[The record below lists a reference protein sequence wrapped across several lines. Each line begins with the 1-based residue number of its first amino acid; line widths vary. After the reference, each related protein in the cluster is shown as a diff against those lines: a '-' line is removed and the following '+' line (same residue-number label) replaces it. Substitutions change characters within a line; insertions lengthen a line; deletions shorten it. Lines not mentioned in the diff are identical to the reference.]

1 MQKNYSPFERYM
13 RGFLRNIKANLILGA
28 VITLIMIIIH
38 LVSGCEPI
46 LPNEQKTLSNEI
58 DSVPENKEMSPEQEI
73 EDWDTD
79 TTIYHTTAQPN

>member
-13 RGFLRNIKANLILGA
+13 RGFLRNIKTNLILGT